1 MTYSSPRAFLQINRP
16 FGLNVVLA
24 YFVTYICLISFRL
37 LVDLDFHLYRL
48 IVQPYRVAELGFGLL
63 SVLVVVGL
71 KRMREWGR
79 VLAIILAG
87 VNAVSVIWFYVTV
100 LFFGA
105 WTLVPHQLWPNVK
118 VLLTLGLGVYVVWYL
133 SQPIIRRAF
142 RHLNTLQPTV
152 TDESESACD

>member
-63 SVLVVVGL
+63 SVLVV
-71 KRMREWGR
+71 
-79 VLAIILAG
+79 
-87 VNAVSVIWFYVTV
+87 
-100 LFFGA
+100 GA
-105 WTLVPHQLWPNVK
+105 
-118 VLLTLGLGVYVVWYL
+118 
-133 SQPIIRRAF
+133 
-142 RHLNTLQPTV
+142 
-152 TDESESACD
+152 